1 MLNVY
6 KDTWALDVPVCPCD
20 VHFNEFVADRNLRNA
35 AIFHFGTG
43 AHHVVGMAAAE
54 RNNAVFGIT
63 ASTGE
68 YQSYIDLI
76 VRRPEIGNNYKAY
89 FGDIY
94 QIDRRLLPVFDAVT
108 LFHLCEFRTP
118 ANDAYGALTDLD
130 MAKVLIDRIKPGG
143 WLLFYKGSMAFDTAL
158 PVIAKL
164 EKQRPLVRQP
174 DFNTLQV
181 YRIGRAKAGPTTV
194 KGKTQAGPKAKT
206 RNNSKSSAKPKV
218 GTKAKLKNKTPKRPA
233 GRKAARKK
241 A

>member
-1 MLNVY
+1 MLNIY

-20 VHFNEFVADRNLRNA
+20 VHFNEFVSERNLRNA
-35 AIFHFGTG
+35 SIFHFGTG
-43 AHHVVGMAAAE
+43 AHHVVGLAAAE

-76 VRRPEIGNNYKAY
+76 VSRPEIGNHYKAY

-94 QIDRRLLPVFDAVT
+94 QLDRRLLPAFDAVT

-118 ANDAYGALTDLD
+118 ANDTYGALTDLE

-143 WLLFYKGSMAFDTAL
+143 WLLFYKGSMAYDTAL

-181 YRIGRAKAGPTTV
+181 YRVARSETGSAAAKDKAGPRV
-194 KGKTQAGPKAKT
+194 KAKAKIK
-206 RNNSKSSAKPKV
+206 SKSRTKTKISTKV
-218 GTKAKLKNKTPKRPA
+218 KATPRNRLA
-233 GRKAARKK
+233 GRKAARKS